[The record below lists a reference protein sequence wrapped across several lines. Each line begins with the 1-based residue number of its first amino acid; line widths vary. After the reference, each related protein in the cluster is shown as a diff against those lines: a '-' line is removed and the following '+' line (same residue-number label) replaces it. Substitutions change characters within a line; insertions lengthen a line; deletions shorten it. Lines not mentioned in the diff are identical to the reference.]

1 MLAIVNVLGTLTVGL
16 CAFLLLRAYA
26 RVRQRLLLWSG
37 LCFVGLTISNA
48 ILFVDLAMC
57 RGQLVH
63 VAAERRGDVHAAVAV
78 RPDIRERLT
87 CSKDFCSA

>member
-16 CAFLLLRAYA
+16 CAFLLLRAYG

-48 ILFVDLAMC
+48 LLFFDLSLVPPTPAC
-57 RGQLVH
+57 TRG
-63 VAAERRGDVHAAVAV
+63 G
-78 RPDIRERLT
+78 
-87 CSKDFCSA
+87 